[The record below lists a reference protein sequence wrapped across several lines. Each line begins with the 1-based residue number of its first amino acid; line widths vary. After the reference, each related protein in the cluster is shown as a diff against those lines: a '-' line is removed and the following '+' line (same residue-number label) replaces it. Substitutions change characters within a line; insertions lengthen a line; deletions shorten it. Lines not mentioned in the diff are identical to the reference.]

1 MIRIVIADDQAMVRA
16 GFAALLNAHS
26 DIEVVGQASDG
37 AECVQLVAE
46 LKPEIVLMDV
56 RMPVQDGIEA
66 TREILAAHPQ
76 ASTTRTSN
84 SPSDSSS
91 TASFKQSTQPTQ
103 PNQSTQSKQSKQS
116 KQPTSSSTSTS
127 RRTSLLPRLTKP
139 AIPASR
145 PSAAKA
151 PMAANDALA
160 GEMNAHTEINT
171 AVPRIIMLT
180 TFDIDDYV
188 FDAIRAG
195 ASGFLLK
202 DAVPDELAEA
212 VRIVASGDGLLAPSV
227 TRRVI
232 EHFAA
237 GPRSS
242 NAQALPELT
251 DREREILVLVAR
263 GETNTE
269 VAESLCIAVQTVKT
283 HVSRI
288 LYKLDARD
296 RAQAVIAAYESG
308 LVVPK
313 AQV

>member
-1 MIRIVIADDQAMVRA
+1 MIRIVIADDHAMVRA
-16 GFAALLNAHS
+16 GFAALLDAHS
-26 DIEVVGQASDG
+26 DIEVVGQAQDG
-37 AECVQLVAE
+37 VECVSLVAE
-46 LKPEIVLMDV
+46 LRPDIVLMDV
-56 RMPVQDGIEA
+56 RMPELDGIEA
-66 TREILAAHPQ
+66 TREILSARTRQAARQ
-76 ASTTRTSN
+76 AGEAQTIDSRMSKSTLRTK
-84 SPSDSSS
+84 D
-91 TASFKQSTQPTQ
+91 
-103 PNQSTQSKQSKQS
+103 
-116 KQPTSSSTSTS
+116 TST
-127 RRTSLLPRLTKP
+127 
-139 AIPASR
+139 I
-145 PSAAKA
+145 
-151 PMAANDALA
+151 DDY
-160 GEMNAHTEINT
+160 
-171 AVPRIIMLT
+171 VPRIIMLT

-202 DAVPDELAEA
+202 DAPPSELAEA
-212 VRIVASGDGLLAPSV
+212 VRVVASGDGLLAPSV

-237 GPRSS
+237 GPQVS
-242 NAQALPELT
+242 NAAALPDLT

-269 VAESLCIAVQTVKT
+269 IAASLFIAVQTVKT

-308 LVVPK
+308 LVVPG